1 MAKEQVMVIGL
12 GRFGSAVARELER
25 LGHQVLAIDQGEQQV
40 NDISSDVTHALQL
53 DAADEDALRSA
64 GAGDFQ
70 TAIVAIS
77 TDAEASIFATMVLK
91 RLGVRTVIAKAGSQL
106 HGEILSRVGADRV
119 VLPERET
126 GLRLAHSFNV
136 PNVIDYLDVAPNF
149 GIEKIRPPASFIGK
163 SLGELDLKTRIGL
176 TPIALRRG
184 QQVFVN
190 PARDERVAEGD
201 ELILIGRD
209 DKLDQLRGCRTSVVG
224 GHSVTQGELAKLL
237 GTGIGQSTR
246 LVDEERAHLRRVGD
260 EQGVPALVAV
270 EHDPVVAVQA
280 DAPVRLEL
288 DDLGEDDL
296 LAEEPVEEFRVQSVH
311 HVAQLKRLVAAQP

>member
-25 LGHQVLAIDQGEQQV
+25 LGHQVLAIDRGEQQV
-40 NDISSDVTHALQL
+40 NDIAPDVTHALQL

-77 TDAEASIFATMVLK
+77 TDAEPSIFATMVLK

-149 GIEKIRPPASFIGK
+149 GIEKIRPPKSFVGR
-163 SLGELDLKTRIGL
+163 SLGELDLKTRLGL

-190 PARDERVAEGD
+190 PARDERIAESD

-209 DKLDQLRGCRTSVVG
+209 DKLDQLRG
-224 GHSVTQGELAKLL
+224 
-237 GTGIGQSTR
+237 
-246 LVDEERAHLRRVGD
+246 
-260 EQGVPALVAV
+260 
-270 EHDPVVAVQA
+270 
-280 DAPVRLEL
+280 
-288 DDLGEDDL
+288 
-296 LAEEPVEEFRVQSVH
+296 
-311 HVAQLKRLVAAQP
+311 

>member
-25 LGHQVLAIDQGEQQV
+25 LGHQVLAIDRDEEHV
-40 NDISSDVTHALQL
+40 NDIAPDVTHALQL
-53 DAADEDALRSA
+53 DAADEGALRSA

-77 TDAEASIFATMVLK
+77 SDAEPSIFATMVLK
-91 RLGVRTVIAKAGSQL
+91 RLGVRNVIAKAGSQL

-163 SLGELDLKTRIGL
+163 SLGDLDLKTRLGL

-209 DKLDQLRGCRTSVVG
+209 DKLDQLRG
-224 GHSVTQGELAKLL
+224 
-237 GTGIGQSTR
+237 
-246 LVDEERAHLRRVGD
+246 
-260 EQGVPALVAV
+260 
-270 EHDPVVAVQA
+270 
-280 DAPVRLEL
+280 
-288 DDLGEDDL
+288 
-296 LAEEPVEEFRVQSVH
+296 
-311 HVAQLKRLVAAQP
+311 

>member
-25 LGHQVLAIDQGEQQV
+25 LGHQVLAIDRSEQQV
-40 NDISSDVTHALQL
+40 NDIASEVTHALQL

-77 TDAEASIFATMVLK
+77 TDAEPSIFATMVLK

-163 SLGELDLKTRIGL
+163 SLGELDLKTRLGL

-190 PARDERVAEGD
+190 PAREERLAEGD

-209 DKLDQLRGCRTSVVG
+209 DKLDQLRG
-224 GHSVTQGELAKLL
+224 
-237 GTGIGQSTR
+237 
-246 LVDEERAHLRRVGD
+246 
-260 EQGVPALVAV
+260 
-270 EHDPVVAVQA
+270 
-280 DAPVRLEL
+280 
-288 DDLGEDDL
+288 
-296 LAEEPVEEFRVQSVH
+296 
-311 HVAQLKRLVAAQP
+311 

>member
-1 MAKEQVMVIGL
+1 MAREQVMVIGL

-25 LGHQVLAIDQGEQQV
+25 LGHQVLAIDRSEQQV
-40 NDISSDVTHALQL
+40 NDIASDVTHALQL
-53 DAADEDALRSA
+53 DAADEEALRSA
-64 GAGDFQ
+64 GAGDFH

-77 TDAEASIFATMVLK
+77 TDAEPSIFATMVLK

-106 HGEILSRVGADRV
+106 HAEILSRVGADRV

-136 PNVIDYLDVAPNF
+136 PNVIDYLDVAPSF

-163 SLGELDLKTRIGL
+163 TLGDLDLKTRLGL

-184 QQVFVN
+184 LQVFVN

-209 DKLDQLRGCRTSVVG
+209 DKLDQLRG
-224 GHSVTQGELAKLL
+224 
-237 GTGIGQSTR
+237 
-246 LVDEERAHLRRVGD
+246 
-260 EQGVPALVAV
+260 
-270 EHDPVVAVQA
+270 
-280 DAPVRLEL
+280 
-288 DDLGEDDL
+288 
-296 LAEEPVEEFRVQSVH
+296 
-311 HVAQLKRLVAAQP
+311 

>member
-1 MAKEQVMVIGL
+1 MAREQVMVIGL

-25 LGHQVLAIDQGEQQV
+25 LGHQVLAIDRSEQQV
-40 NDISSDVTHALQL
+40 NDIASEVTHALQL

-64 GAGDFQ
+64 GAGDFH
-70 TAIVAIS
+70 TAIVA
-77 TDAEASIFATMVLK
+77 MVLK

-149 GIEKIRPPASFIGK
+149 GIEKIRPPTSFIGK
-163 SLGELDLKTRIGL
+163 SLGELDLKTRLGL

-209 DKLDQLRGCRTSVVG
+209 DKLDQLRG
-224 GHSVTQGELAKLL
+224 
-237 GTGIGQSTR
+237 
-246 LVDEERAHLRRVGD
+246 
-260 EQGVPALVAV
+260 
-270 EHDPVVAVQA
+270 
-280 DAPVRLEL
+280 
-288 DDLGEDDL
+288 
-296 LAEEPVEEFRVQSVH
+296 
-311 HVAQLKRLVAAQP
+311 